1 MRTLISMHLYLS
13 CLLLLSGCEQPTD
26 VEKIDCESS
35 DSTQSEGCL
44 WDMGTPTER
53 SQNKGF

>member
-1 MRTLISMHLYLS
+1 MRIFISMTLYLS
-13 CLLLLSGCEQPTD
+13 GLLLLSACEQPTD
-26 VEKIDCESS
+26 VEKTDCESP
-35 DSTQSEGCL
+35 DLTQSEGCL

>member
-1 MRTLISMHLYLS
+1 MRIFISMILYLS
-13 CLLLLSGCEQPTD
+13 GLLLLSGCEQPTG
-26 VEKIDCESS
+26 VEKTDCESS
-35 DSTQSEGCL
+35 NLTQSEGCL

>member
-1 MRTLISMHLYLS
+1 MTLYLS
-13 CLLLLSGCEQPTD
+13 GLLLLSACEQPTD
-26 VEKIDCESS
+26 VEKTDCESP
-35 DSTQSEGCL
+35 DLTQSEGCL